1 MGKAI
6 SYTLPLLSRLRHYV
20 NDGRFCIDS
29 NLVENAIRLL
39 ALGRKN
45 FLFCGNL
52 VCAVRAAIVYS
63 PVDTCI
69 SRGVNPIPASGWKMC
84 CCGSLA
90 R

>member
-6 SYTLPLLSRLRHYV
+6 SYTLPLLSRLIRYV

-52 VCAVRAAIVYS
+52 VCAVRTAIVYS
-63 PVDTCI
+63 PVDT
-69 SRGVNPIPASGWKMC
+69 
-84 CCGSLA
+84 
-90 R
+90 